1 MDCVDGEIARLEGH
15 GGPRPD
21 RQEDAGDLQS
31 GAPRSPTND
40 PSSAAASAPLGILI
54 LLCHKFCRWGRG
66 CVALWQHGHRD
77 VRSAS
82 AMVRRRRMV
91 ATVPSRSAISASASK
106 IGIGYS
112 SSSRR
117 SLGGQDF
124 TVSVAIRL
132 SLIRTVPSET
142 WLELEA
148 A

>member
-1 MDCVDGEIARLEGH
+1 
-15 GGPRPD
+15 
-21 RQEDAGDLQS
+21 
-31 GAPRSPTND
+31 
-40 PSSAAASAPLGILI
+40 
-54 LLCHKFCRWGRG
+54 
-66 CVALWQHGHRD
+66 
-77 VRSAS
+77 
-82 AMVRRRRMV
+82 MV